1 MIEPR
6 ATDLDEA
13 TEQFAEHRE
22 LLFALAY
29 RMLGSVAD
37 TEDVLQEAWLGW
49 ASARRDRVENP
60 RAYLVRVTVNEALR
74 RLDKPHRRH
83 EMQAGPWLPEPLVT
97 DPLAAGSRAQ
107 LADAGEAALRAD
119 AVSMALLV
127 VLETLT
133 PLERAVFVLRE
144 AFAFEHT
151 EIARILDRSPAAVRQ
166 LAHRAREHVEAR
178 RPRFCVAA
186 EQRENVTVRF
196 IEAALGGDLQA
207 LLEVLAPEAEM
218 WTDGGGRVR
227 AARRVIRGRDNVVR
241 LIGGLLARNEIPDLE
256 IHPAGV
262 NDDPGVV
269 LYADGMP
276 FGVVVTEPTA
286 DGKQIR
292 AVYAVIDPVKLRG
305 VAPSAG
311 QNRAT

>member
-1 MIEPR
+1 MTQPR

-13 TEQFAEHRE
+13 SEQFVEHRE

-49 ASARRDRVENP
+49 ASARRDRVENA
-60 RAYLVRVTVNEALR
+60 RAYLVRVTLNEALR
-74 RLDKPHRRH
+74 RLGKPYRRH
-83 EMQAGPWLPEPLVT
+83 ESQAGPWLPEPLVT
-97 DPLAAGSRAQ
+97 DPLAAGSRDRR
-107 LADAGEAALRAD
+107 ADAGEAAVQAD
-119 AVSMALLV
+119 TVSMALLV

-144 AFAFEHT
+144 AFAFEHS

-178 RPRFCVAA
+178 RPRFCVGA

-196 IEAALGGDLQA
+196 IEAALGGDLHA

-227 AARRVIRGRDNVVR
+227 AARRVVRGRDNVVR
-241 LIGGLLARNEIPDLE
+241 LIGGLLARNEIPDLD
-256 IHPAGV
+256 IVQAGV

-269 LYADGMP
+269 LYAGGVP

-286 DGKQIR
+286 DGSQIR
-292 AVYAVIDPVKLRG
+292 AVYAVVDPLKLRG
-305 VAPSAG
+305 VAHPPR
-311 QNRAT
+311 QNGAT

>member
-1 MIEPR
+1 MTEPR

-13 TEQFAEHRE
+13 TAQFAEHRE

-37 TEDVLQEAWLGW
+37 TEDVFQEAWLGL

-60 RAYLVRVTVNEALR
+60 RAYLVRVTLNEALR

-83 EMQAGPWLPEPLVT
+83 ETQAGPWLPEPLVT

-107 LADAGEAALRAD
+107 RADAGEAAVQAD
-119 AVSMALLV
+119 TVSMALLV

-178 RPRFCVAA
+178 RPRFCVGA
-186 EQRENVTVRF
+186 EQRQNVTVRF
-196 IEAALGGDLQA
+196 IEAALGGDLHA
-207 LLEVLAPEAEM
+207 LLEVLAPEVEM

-227 AARRVIRGRDNVVR
+227 AARRVVRGRDNVVR

-256 IHPAGV
+256 VVPAGV

-269 LYADGMP
+269 LYADGVP

-286 DGKQIR
+286 DGQQIR

-305 VAPSAG
+305 VALSAG
-311 QNRAT
+311 QIRPT